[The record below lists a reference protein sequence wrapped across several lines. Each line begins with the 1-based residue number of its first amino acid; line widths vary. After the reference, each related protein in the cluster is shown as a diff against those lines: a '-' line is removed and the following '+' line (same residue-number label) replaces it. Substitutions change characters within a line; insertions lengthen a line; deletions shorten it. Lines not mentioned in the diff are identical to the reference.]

1 MKKCVLIIVSILTIA
16 MSVLTMFVSEKRLA
30 AKSLFLANVNALARD
45 ETGGGEVPGIPVPG
59 PEGWTRGTCQ
69 SNGGNWNMSTMVKD
83 AETVTS
89 TCTIKGEVNVCGVK
103 VSGEYVVGGKY
114 EMQITI
120 YSCEASKENC
130 CIKMGSYYGEH
141 KLS

>member
-1 MKKCVLIIVSILTIA
+1 MRKRDTIMQSSDIQPLVNYYHWKIKQVNLNFKRYLFNRINWDARII
-16 MSVLTMFVSEKRLA
+16 
-30 AKSLFLANVNALARD
+30 
-45 ETGGGEVPGIPVPG
+45 G
-59 PEGWTRGTCQ
+59 
-69 SNGGNWNMSTMVKD
+69 
-83 AETVTS
+83 
-89 TCTIKGEVNVCGVK
+89 IKGEVNVCGVK

-120 YSCEASKENC
+120 YSCEASNENC

>member
-1 MKKCVLIIVSILTIA
+1 M
-16 MSVLTMFVSEKRLA
+16 
-30 AKSLFLANVNALARD
+30 ANVNALARD

-120 YSCEASKENC
+120 YSCEASNENC

>member
-1 MKKCVLIIVSILTIA
+1 
-16 MSVLTMFVSEKRLA
+16 
-30 AKSLFLANVNALARD
+30 
-45 ETGGGEVPGIPVPG
+45 
-59 PEGWTRGTCQ
+59 
-69 SNGGNWNMSTMVKD
+69 MSTMVKD
-83 AETVTS
+83 TETVTS

-114 EMQITI
+114 EMQIII
-120 YSCEASKENC
+120 YSCEASNENC

>member
-16 MSVLTMFVSEKRLA
+16 MSVLTMFVSEKRLV

-59 PEGWTRGTCQ
+59 PEGWTRGSCQ

-83 AETVTS
+83 AKTVTS
-89 TCTIKGEVNVCGVK
+89 TCTKKGEISIGGFK
-103 VSGEYVVGGKY
+103 VGGEYEEGGKY

-120 YSCEASKENC
+120 YSCEASNENC
-130 CIKMGSYYGEH
+130 CIKMGSYYGDH

>member
-83 AETVTS
+83 AETIGPEIMIGNPGINAT
-89 TCTIKGEVNVCGVK
+89 NRQVCRRLETRK
-103 VSGEYVVGGKY
+103 RILKPR
-114 EMQITI
+114 
-120 YSCEASKENC
+120 
-130 CIKMGSYYGEH
+130 YGI
-141 KLS
+141 